1 MIFLNKSLQIT
12 VNLSAINSD
21 FQYYSFVAGILPA
34 VYVANFET
42 LKVLKGNFGRSKT
55 ESGCVTEC

>member
-21 FQYYSFVAGILPA
+21 FQYYSFVAGILQP
-34 VYVANFET
+34 FM
-42 LKVLKGNFGRSKT
+42 LLISKL
-55 ESGCVTEC
+55 